1 MIKYIW
7 ITGAVIVFILA
18 LALKQAPK
26 EAPAVSA
33 NDVSSAEKSTG
44 TAGEPAVSESGNI
57 KVQEP
62 QANALVSSPLLVKG
76 QARTFES
83 TFQISLK
90 DSSGKE
96 VAKKTATYTA
106 ADPSQ
111 FGDYG
116 ELMLFDAPGTDTGT
130 LEVFTNSAK
139 DGAVQDLIKIPVR
152 FK

>member
-26 EAPAVSA
+26 EAPVTSTADS
-33 NDVSSAEKSTG
+33 SSAENSATV
-44 TAGEPAVSESGNI
+44 GEPTISESGNI

-62 QANALVSSPLLVKG
+62 QANALVSSPLLIKG

-139 DGAVQDLIKIPVR
+139 DGSVQDLVKIPVR